1 MRDAGL
7 RTAWIQACTVETM
20 ATTGLP
26 KPMGAGPWWGS
37 YWGGAAGGRSGPE
50 TGGPCD
56 AQSFSR
62 IMNGQHWSKVYG
74 CCEGSVTPESNR
86 RPICWLQSARPVGP
100 VSLAY
105 LLLDSFSPLKPRI
118 PYGPLARVQMAL
130 TRTFAWDCPPGGVQ
144 GGIKGRSDL
153 KGSSRSHPG

>member
-7 RTAWIQACTVETM
+7 RTASFQACAVETM

-26 KPMGAGPWWGS
+26 EPMGAGPWWGS

-50 TGGPCD
+50 TGEPGD
-56 AQSFSR
+56 AQGFSR
-62 IMNGQHWSKVYG
+62 TMNGQHWSRVYG
-74 CCEGSVTPESNR
+74 CCEGSVAPESNR

-105 LLLDSFSPLKPRI
+105 LLLDSFSPLNPAY
-118 PYGPLARVQMAL
+118 PTAL
-130 TRTFAWDCPPGGVQ
+130 WLGLRWP
-144 GGIKGRSDL
+144 
-153 KGSSRSHPG
+153 